1 MTRNTICVSF
11 VILVALLSGCAT
23 SSPIQRASDSRS
35 KFRDPPELI
44 ANDYPKKDIYRI
56 FHQAS
61 TGFVSIASIRQAAM
75 QRAEQFA
82 KSQGKSV
89 VVLGERISQPPYIL
103 GNFPRI
109 EIVFALAAVVEPVP
123 SVDRRDDK
131 YDQIERLKKLLDDGA
146 ITRDEYESEKAKVL
160 K

>member
-1 MTRNTICVSF
+1 
-11 VILVALLSGCAT
+11 
-23 SSPIQRASDSRS
+23 
-35 KFRDPPELI
+35 
-44 ANDYPKKDIYRI
+44 
-56 FHQAS
+56 
-61 TGFVSIASIRQAAM
+61 M